1 MNPLTFEVGLA
12 WKFGLMAIFITVV
25 AAAQVQK
32 SGFQNDWL
40 IILFL
45 TGRDGPTGFIRLPCG
60 MRHGMAMA
68 NVRCDAVFI
77 GRLLNVLANGAAIGN
92 RLVIHPRFEGI
103 AQGVHVRV

>member
-1 MNPLTFEVGLA
+1 MRSRLGHFWHQGNGCCTTANDHHFFLIVVQLGWPELRMNPLTFEVGLA

-45 TGRDGPTGFIRLPCG
+45 TGRDGPTGFIR
-60 MRHGMAMA
+60 
-68 NVRCDAVFI
+68 
-77 GRLLNVLANGAAIGN
+77 
-92 RLVIHPRFEGI
+92 
-103 AQGVHVRV
+103 